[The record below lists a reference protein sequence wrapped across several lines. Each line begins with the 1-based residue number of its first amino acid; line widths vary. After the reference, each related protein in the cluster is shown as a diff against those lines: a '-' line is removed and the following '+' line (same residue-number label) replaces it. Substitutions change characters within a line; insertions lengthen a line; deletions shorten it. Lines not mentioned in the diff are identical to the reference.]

1 MDNLSDKLITLLV
14 KTMVYIS
21 PYCPLYIII
30 LITTGINIYKRW
42 CTYNI
47 FTIGLII
54 TMILFIINSFISIVL
69 LKSSIIHTRIEIEL
83 IKEINPIK
91 AYYVIL
97 YIIPFILLGN
107 VMSIK
112 IYILCIWAYII
123 TGYHYITEND
133 IQMNPMWTILG
144 YKTYITNNN
153 IIILSN
159 INKSELVDT
168 TLKGAY
174 LKNNL
179 IIIHKHNNQTKTS

>member
-14 KTMVYIS
+14 KSMVYIS
-21 PYCPLYIII
+21 SYCPLYIII
-30 LITTGINIYKRW
+30 LITTGFNIYKRW
-42 CTYNI
+42 WTYNI

-112 IYILCIWAYII
+112 IYALCIWSYII
-123 TGYHYITEND
+123 TGYHYVTLND

-144 YKTYITNNN
+144 YKTYTTKNN

-179 IIIHKHNNQTKTS
+179 IIIHKHNNQTKTP